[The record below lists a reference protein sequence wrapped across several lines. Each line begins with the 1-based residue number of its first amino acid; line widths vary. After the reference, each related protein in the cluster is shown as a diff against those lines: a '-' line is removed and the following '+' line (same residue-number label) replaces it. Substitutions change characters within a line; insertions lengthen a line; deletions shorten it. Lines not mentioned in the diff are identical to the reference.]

1 MVHTLEHKET
11 VGSNRRSRWSRCSQ
25 NAWLRRASFPRRQ
38 PTSRAAPHAH
48 LSLASGVPLV
58 VGWSHTVTSGA
69 HHGASLWFTT
79 LCALSVALG
88 ALSYNLMAVLGE
100 FFNFDRR
107 AQQVQPRTYLH
118 GVDVTNSRF
127 FQHTSVL
134 AAVGFAAEAHAHQR
148 RKTGEPYVTHCIET
162 ALIVEACLPP
172 AHSAAE
178 QERHISCIMA
188 AVLHDV
194 IDDTPTDLSA
204 MQQAFGHRVAGL
216 VNQVSKLSQMNQL
229 LRRGKRQGWAQY
241 SPDHFKQLRKL
252 IVDLAFEEPL
262 VILVKLADR
271 LHNMR
276 TVYVLAPEKQRSVA
290 EETLEVWCSM
300 AESLGWD
307 GLKSE
312 MEDLCF
318 AVLQP
323 STYCTLRAELDR
335 LWSLPTLAVVE
346 EQLGGDATAPGQGPG
361 GGGGRDELGLRIVQV
376 SGPEAPVRHYTR
388 AAGVRAAAAAA
399 SSSSDS
405 GGSVSRFG
413 NARVR
418 RRQRQV
424 GRSPLVTEGSEPATA
439 AVLER
444 AAQAA
449 MAAAAVPLPPPSA
462 PVAPAL
468 VVAAVASSST
478 VAVLEV
484 DPLGDDRV
492 KGSTGTSTSAAMS
505 AVAVAVEVAVEDSN
519 PSFSTSLG
527 LSRELA
533 DDGSGAAG
541 DDASSSSAQ
550 LFVAS
555 GTAAVVV
562 APAPS
567 SYNFPHTGSSGDVS
581 FPPAAPASGGWTWSA
596 SSEQHSASGAP
607 AARDESSSDG
617 EGSSGR
623 GFRLGAGGVSRDG
636 GAGLAE
642 GLGVMPSTASE
653 TTFTLSS
660 YGTLESVDG
669 PLLLDNI
676 DLPFGLT
683 APAVATA
690 DGSSSSG
697 DSTSRNLEPRAS
709 SSASSFPPEAAT
721 TSAASSLPSPS
732 SQPMFGG
739 PTQQSQVHSSNQR
752 WQLQLPQ
759 QGTVAASAV
768 SKASTVTAD
777 VNAAAP
783 DDAVAAT
790 VSTALSD
797 LPPPPPLPL
806 SPLSPQQERLKLILS
821 TVVPFESVG
830 FKSLRG
836 LASSTRRG
844 LEVLDECAALLYNE
858 IQIRSQAGG
867 LGINIQGRLKSLNSV
882 YRKMVRKNVAV
893 AQVYDSRA
901 LRVIVDDAEGN
912 SLQEAVEVCYRLV
925 GAVHSIWKPIKREF
939 DDYIANPKQSG
950 YQALHTAV
958 RGPGGIPMEVQIKTS
973 SMHEL
978 AEYGAAAHW
987 VYKEY
992 TPVLQNPGRG
1002 PGRGRGPSQTGP
1014 ALEKLPEGYLGQPVL
1029 KVSKDKLRYGVV
1041 VSRQDEGQR
1050 LIVAVKLGSTFRPFP
1065 TRLPEYGF
1073 YADLLSYTRTKGW
1086 QVPGHGDLVLRLEE
1100 FVKCD
1105 DGRYHRRDHLG
1116 YLIPA
1121 ETITLLE
1128 GFEEDAVAATE
1139 AKQAEEE
1146 AAAAAAAAAAASEE
1160 AIAAAAA
1167 IDSAEDAGAAASA
1180 SSGAGGDALR
1190 NSADDELLAAESSS
1204 VEQRRL
1210 REQMRVMFVKT
1221 QQLRSMI
1228 AWGEGAIG
1236 KYAAADYQS
1245 DEVSVL
1251 IWPGGR
1257 IEHFARG
1264 TTAGNI
1270 VAEKGL
1276 ITTGE
1281 GYDGYRVNLL
1291 INVNNR
1297 LVPEDTVLNDGDL
1310 VILAREKVRI

>member
-1 MVHTLEHKET
+1 
-11 VGSNRRSRWSRCSQ
+11 
-25 NAWLRRASFPRRQ
+25 
-38 PTSRAAPHAH
+38 
-48 LSLASGVPLV
+48 
-58 VGWSHTVTSGA
+58 
-69 HHGASLWFTT
+69 
-79 LCALSVALG
+79 
-88 ALSYNLMAVLGE
+88 
-100 FFNFDRR
+100 
-107 AQQVQPRTYLH
+107 
-118 GVDVTNSRF
+118 
-127 FQHTSVL
+127 
-134 AAVGFAAEAHAHQR
+134 
-148 RKTGEPYVTHCIET
+148 
-162 ALIVEACLPP
+162 
-172 AHSAAE
+172 
-178 QERHISCIMA
+178 MA

-194 IDDTPTDLSA
+194 IDDTPTDLTA
-204 MQQAFGHRVAGL
+204 MQQAFGHRVSGL

-346 EQLGGDATAPGQGPG
+346 EQLEEDATAPAPG
-361 GGGGRDELGLRIVQV
+361 RGGGRDGLGLRIVQV
-376 SGPEAPVRHYTR
+376 SEPEAPVRHYTR

-399 SSSSDS
+399 AGSS
-405 GGSVSRFG
+405 GGGALSG
-413 NARVR
+413 YANARVQQR
-418 RRQRQV
+418 RRQRQRQV
-424 GRSPLVTEGSEPATA
+424 GAVQRVTEGLEPETA
-439 AVLER
+439 VVLER

-449 MAAAAVPLPPPSA
+449 VAATAVPLSPPPA
-462 PVAPAL
+462 PVTMAQALAPAL
-468 VVAAVASSST
+468 VIAAVASSST
-478 VAVLEV
+478 VAVLKV
-484 DPLGDDRV
+484 DSSGGDR
-492 KGSTGTSTSAAMS
+492 GRGPTGASMSAAMS
-505 AVAVAVEVAVEDSN
+505 GVAVAVAVEDPN
-519 PSFSTSLG
+519 PSPSTSLA

-533 DDGSGAAG
+533 DDDSGAAG
-541 DDASSSSAQ
+541 DDASSQVQLSA
-550 LFVAS
+550 AS
-555 GTAAVVV
+555 GTAAM
-562 APAPS
+562 AAASAPS
-567 SYNFPHTGSSGDVS
+567 SYDLPHAGSSGDVS
-581 FPPAAPASGGWTWSA
+581 IPAAAPASAGWTWSA
-596 SSEQHSASGAP
+596 HDIQHSVSGAP
-607 AARDESSSDG
+607 GVRDESSSDG
-617 EGSSGR
+617 AGNIGR
-623 GFRLGAGGVSRDG
+623 GFRLGAGGLAG
-636 GAGLAE
+636 GASGDGDAGLDA
-642 GLGVMPSTASE
+642 GPRDMPPTGSE
-653 TTFTLSS
+653 AFTLSS

-669 PLLLDNI
+669 PLLLDSI
-676 DLPFGLT
+676 ALPFGLA
-683 APAVATA
+683 APAGATA
-690 DGSSSSG
+690 DGSSRS
-697 DSTSRNLEPRAS
+697 DSTSHTFVNTVS
-709 SSASSFPPEAAT
+709 SSASSFPTEAAT
-721 TSAASSLPSPS
+721 TSATSSLLSPS
-732 SQPMFGG
+732 SDPLFGS
-739 PTQQSQVHSSNQR
+739 PTQWPQAHSSNQR
-752 WQLQLPQ
+752 QQFQLPQ
-759 QGTVAASAV
+759 QGTVAASPT
-768 SKASTVTAD
+768 SKASTATEDA
-777 VNAAAP
+777 AGAAP
-783 DDAVAAT
+783 DAAVGVT
-790 VSTALSD
+790 VGAALSD

-882 YRKMVRKNVAV
+882 YRKMVRKKVAV

-901 LRVIVDDAEGN
+901 LRVIVDDAEGS

-1002 PGRGRGPSQTGP
+1002 RGKGRGPSQGGAT
-1014 ALEKLPEGYLGQPVL
+1014 LEKLPEGYLGQPVL

-1050 LIVAVKLGSTFRPFP
+1050 LIAAVKLGSTFRPFP
-1065 TRLPEYGF
+1065 TRLPDYGF
-1073 YADLLSYTRTKGW
+1073 YSDLLTYTRTKGW

-1139 AKQAEEE
+1139 AKQAEAE
-1146 AAAAAAAAAAASEE
+1146 AAAAAAAGGETITAGGPVA
-1160 AIAAAAA
+1160 
-1167 IDSAEDAGAAASA
+1167 DSAAGAGTNASA
-1180 SSGAGGDALR
+1180 SSGGGGDALR
-1190 NSADDELLAAESSS
+1190 SSVDEEVLTAAESSS
-1204 VEQRRL
+1204 AEQRRL

-1251 IWPGGR
+1251 IWPGAR

-1264 TTAGNI
+1264 TTAGDI

>member
-1 MVHTLEHKET
+1 MVHTLEHKDA
-11 VGSNRRSRWSRCSQ
+11 VGSNSRNRWSRCSQ
-25 NAWLRRASFPRRQ
+25 NAWLRRASLPRRQ

-48 LSLASGVPLV
+48 LSLASGVPLI

-69 HHGASLWFTT
+69 YHGASLWFTT

-127 FQHTSVL
+127 FQHPSVL
-134 AAVGFAAEAHAHQR
+134 AAVGFAADAHAHQR

-346 EQLGGDATAPGQGPG
+346 EQLEDDATTPGLGLG
-361 GGGGRDELGLRIVQV
+361 GGGGRDGLGLRIVQV

-399 SSSSDS
+399 ASSSGS
-405 GGSVSRFG
+405 GGSVSRYG
-413 NARVR
+413 NPRVR
-418 RRQRQV
+418 RRQRQI
-424 GRSPLVTEGSEPATA
+424 GRSQRVTEGPEPATA

-449 MAAAAVPLPPPSA
+449 VAAAAAPFPQPPA
-462 PVAPAL
+462 PVVPAL

-478 VAVLEV
+478 VAVLQV
-484 DPLGDDRV
+484 DSRDDDRV
-492 KGSTGTSTSAAMS
+492 RGPIGTPTSAAMS
-505 AVAVAVEVAVEDSN
+505 AVAVAAAVEDPN
-519 PSFSTSLG
+519 PSSSVSLD

-533 DDGSGAAG
+533 DDGSSAAG
-541 DDASSSSAQ
+541 ADAPSPAQ
-550 LFVAS
+550 LFVTS
-555 GTAAVVV
+555 GTAAV
-562 APAPS
+562 AATSAPS
-567 SYNFPHTGSSGDVS
+567 SRSFPHTGSSGDVT
-581 FPPAAPASGGWTWSA
+581 FPPAAPASAGWTWSA
-596 SSEQHSASGAP
+596 SSEHHSVSGAP
-607 AARDESSSDG
+607 AVRNESST

-623 GFRLGAGGVSRDG
+623 GLRLGAGGVRRDG
-636 GAGLAE
+636 GADLAA
-642 GLGVMPSTASE
+642 GPGVSTASE
-653 TTFTLSS
+653 TMFTLSS

-669 PLLLDNI
+669 PLLLDNM
-676 DLPFGLT
+676 DLPFGLK
-683 APAVATA
+683 APAAATA
-690 DGSSSSG
+690 AGSSSSSS
-697 DSTSRNLEPRAS
+697 DSTSLKLMEPSAS
-709 SSASSFPPEAAT
+709 PSASSLPAEATT
-721 TSAASSLPSPS
+721 TSAASSLSSPS
-732 SQPMFGG
+732 SQPLFGG
-739 PTQQSQVHSSNQR
+739 PAQQSQVHSSNQQR
-752 WQLQLPQ
+752 QLQSPQ
-759 QGTVAASAV
+759 QGTVAASAA
-768 SKASTVTAD
+768 SKANTVTAD
-777 VNAAAP
+777 ADAAAT

-901 LRVIVDDAEGN
+901 LRVIVDDGEGS

-992 TPVLQNPGRG
+992 TPVLQNPSRGRG
-1002 PGRGRGPSQTGP
+1002 RARGPSQTGP

-1050 LIVAVKLGSTFRPFP
+1050 LIAAVKLGSTFRPFP

-1073 YADLLSYTRTKGW
+1073 YSDLLSYTRTKGW

-1146 AAAAAAAAAAASEE
+1146 AAAAAAASEE
-1160 AIAAAAA
+1160 AINAAAAAA
-1167 IDSAEDAGAAASA
+1167 IDSAEGASASASA

-1190 NSADDELLAAESSS
+1190 NSVDEEVLAAESSS
-1204 VEQRRL
+1204 TEQRRL

>member
-1 MVHTLEHKET
+1 MVRLLGPKESL
-11 VGSNRRSRWSRCSQ
+11 GSIRKSRWARCTQQS
-25 NAWLRRASFPRRQ
+25 WLRRVVTIPRRQ
-38 PTSRAAPHAH
+38 PTSQAAPAAH

-88 ALSYNLMAVLGE
+88 ALSYNLMAVLAE
-100 FFNFDRR
+100 FFHFERR
-107 AQQVQPRTYLH
+107 SQQVQARTYLH
-118 GVDVTNSRF
+118 GVDVTHSRF
-127 FQHTSVL
+127 FQIPAVL
-134 AAVGFAAEAHAHQR
+134 AAVEFAAEAHQAQR

-162 ALIVEACLPP
+162 ALIVEACLPT
-172 AHSAAE
+172 AHNSAAE
-178 QERHISCIMA
+178 QQRHVCCIMA

-204 MQQAFGHRVAGL
+204 MQLAFGPRVAAL

-276 TVYVLAPEKQRSVA
+276 TVYVLPPDKQRSVA

-346 EQLGGDATAPGQGPG
+346 EQLDEQDQAAAAG
-361 GGGGRDELGLRIVQV
+361 GGGGGGGGDGSDGLGLRIVQV

-388 AAGVRAAAAAA
+388 AAGVRAAAAATA
-399 SSSSDS
+399 AA
-405 GGSVSRFG
+405 GGAADG
-413 NARVR
+413 GYGWLQQR
-418 RRQRQV
+418 RRQRRRRV
-424 GRSPLVTEGSEPATA
+424 ESGRADAEAEAEELGRARALA
-439 AVLER
+439 AER
-444 AAQAA
+444 AV
-449 MAAAAVPLPPPSA
+449 AAAAVPLPPPLPTAAAALQSSR
-462 PVAPAL
+462 PAL
-468 VVAAVASSST
+468 AEAGVAAVPAMAVAT
-478 VAVLEV
+478 VAE
-484 DPLGDDRV
+484 
-492 KGSTGTSTSAAMS
+492 
-505 AVAVAVEVAVEDSN
+505 
-519 PSFSTSLG
+519 
-527 LSRELA
+527 
-533 DDGSGAAG
+533 
-541 DDASSSSAQ
+541 ASSSSAA
-550 LFVAS
+550 VVVWEADPGGGERMRGDGGGGS
-555 GTAAVVV
+555 MAAAAAATTAAVAVV
-562 APAPS
+562 VVEAEAEVPS
-567 SYNFPHTGSSGDVS
+567 STSRGLSYADGDGGGDGDGSSASTPSPSG
-581 FPPAAPASGGWTWSA
+581 AAAVATIASSYATPYTPSSSPGAAATAADGWGCAASTAYRNDGAAATASGH
-596 SSEQHSASGAP
+596 SSNTTNSTCPDIGRGA
-607 AARDESSSDG
+607 
-617 EGSSGR
+617 
-623 GFRLGAGGVSRDG
+623 GFRLSGNGGGSVATGARFGPPAD
-636 GAGLAE
+636 AAFAL
-642 GLGVMPSTASE
+642 P
-653 TTFTLSS
+653 S

-669 PLLLDNI
+669 PLLLDGLV
-676 DLPFGLT
+676 LPFGLT
-683 APAVATA
+683 ATATTTTAA
-690 DGSSSSG
+690 DSGDGTDGGGGASSSSG
-697 DSTSRNLEPRAS
+697 GRELLRQADAPLKPSAAAAAAVDPAPDATPAAGQVSKPAGSGLRAQPP
-709 SSASSFPPEAAT
+709 SSAGKQSQPQPPAPAAAA
-721 TSAASSLPSPS
+721 AASDAGISGGGGG
-732 SQPMFGG
+732 GG
-739 PTQQSQVHSSNQR
+739 P
-752 WQLQLPQ
+752 
-759 QGTVAASAV
+759 
-768 SKASTVTAD
+768 
-777 VNAAAP
+777 
-783 DDAVAAT
+783 
-790 VSTALSD
+790 LSD
-797 LPPPPPLPL
+797 VPPAPSLPL

-821 TVVPFESVG
+821 TVVPFESVS
-830 FKSLRG
+830 FKNLRG

-844 LEVLDECAALLYNE
+844 LDVLDECAALLYNE

-867 LGINIQGRLKSLNSV
+867 LGINIQGRLKSLHSV

-901 LRVIVDDAEGN
+901 LRVIVDDGEGS
-912 SLQEAVEVCYRLV
+912 SLQEAIDVCYRLV
-925 GAVHSIWKPIKREF
+925 NAVHSIWKPIKREF

-992 TPVLQNPGRG
+992 TPLLQS
-1002 PGRGRGPSQTGP
+1002 PGRGRGSGGGGGG
-1014 ALEKLPEGYLGQPVL
+1014 AGGGGRERLPEGYVGQPVL
-1029 KVSKDKLRYGVV
+1029 KVAKDKLRYGVI
-1041 VSRQDEGQR
+1041 VSRHDDGQR
-1050 LIVAVKLGSTFRPFP
+1050 LISAVKLGATFRTSP
-1065 TRLPEYGF
+1065 TRVPDYGF
-1073 YADLLSYTRTKGW
+1073 YSSLLAYTRVKRW

-1100 FVKCD
+1100 YVKCD

-1128 GFEEDAVAATE
+1128 GFEEDAAAAQEAEERLAAAAATAAAATAAEVGGGAGGGGGSVDEE
-1139 AKQAEEE
+1139 AL
-1146 AAAAAAAAAAASEE
+1146 AAAAAA
-1160 AIAAAAA
+1160 
-1167 IDSAEDAGAAASA
+1167 
-1180 SSGAGGDALR
+1180 
-1190 NSADDELLAAESSS
+1190 ESSS
-1204 VEQRRL
+1204 SEQRRF
-1210 REQMRVMFVKT
+1210 REQMRVTFAKT

-1228 AWGEGAIG
+1228 AWGDGAIG

-1257 IEHFARG
+1257 IEHFVRG
-1264 TTAGNI
+1264 TTAGDI
-1270 VAEKGL
+1270 VAEKGI

-1310 VILAREKVRI
+1310 VILSREKVRI